1 MGIPSMAGGADMR
14 GSGPVNGRTFMFA
27 FSREIRWSLLGY
39 MADSVIIGIVRGFLK
54 HDISPSYG
62 PARLRVR
69 LREER
74 RSRGGGMP

>member
-1 MGIPSMAGGADMR
+1 
-14 GSGPVNGRTFMFA
+14 MFA
-27 FSREIRWSLLGY
+27 FLREITWSLLGY
-39 MADSVIIGIVRGFLK
+39 LADIVIIGIVRGFLK